1 MKLNCN
7 VSFHAFNSN
16 SFQLELFLFIRQF
29 RIIMH
34 QANYAKELYNL
45 VINMRIQW
53 NGHLGSRL
61 DLGQGEADD
70 RGGTPNVPTVMDAI
84 YHIFLLETM
93 NRGQYL

>member
-1 MKLNCN
+1 
-7 VSFHAFNSN
+7 
-16 SFQLELFLFIRQF
+16 
-29 RIIMH
+29 MH